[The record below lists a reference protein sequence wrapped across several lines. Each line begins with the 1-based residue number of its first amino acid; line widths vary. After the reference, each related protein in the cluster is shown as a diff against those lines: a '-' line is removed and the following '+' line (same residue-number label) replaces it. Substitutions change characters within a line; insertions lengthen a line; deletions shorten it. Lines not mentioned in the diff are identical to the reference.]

1 MVGLLRFD
9 ELVEILYF
17 CFAAKK
23 ALTFPRNST
32 SAFNLAFS
40 AKAFWCSSQATGP
53 LSSGGTGAFG

>member
-9 ELVEILYF
+9 ELVEVLYF

-32 SAFNLAFS
+32 SAFNLSFS
-40 AKAFWCSSQATGP
+40 ARAFWCSSQPTGP
-53 LSSGGTGAFG
+53 LSSDGTGAFG